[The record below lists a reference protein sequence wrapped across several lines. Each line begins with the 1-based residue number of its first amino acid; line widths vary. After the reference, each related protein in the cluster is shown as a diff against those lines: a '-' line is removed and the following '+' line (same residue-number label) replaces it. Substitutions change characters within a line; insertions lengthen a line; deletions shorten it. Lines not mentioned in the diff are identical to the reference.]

1 MMFAVTKT
9 DLRTKSSEIERAL
22 LEGQRMVVMSHGQAI
37 GMLVPEIDDDIK
49 AILKVK
55 RSMYPFKRV
64 GE

>member
-1 MMFAVTKT
+1 MFAVTKT

-22 LEGQRMVVMSHGQAI
+22 LEGKRMVVLSHGQAI
-37 GMLVPEIDDDIK
+37 GMLIPDIDEDVK
-49 AILKVK
+49 AIFKVK